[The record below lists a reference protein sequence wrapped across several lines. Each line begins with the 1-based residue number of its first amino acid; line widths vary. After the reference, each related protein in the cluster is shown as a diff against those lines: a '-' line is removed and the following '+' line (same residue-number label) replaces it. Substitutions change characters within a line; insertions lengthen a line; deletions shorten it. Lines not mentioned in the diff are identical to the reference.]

1 MVDPLCFL
9 LSVVCLITAVS
20 FVLFPD
26 PLSRLS
32 AALNKTLVVLDHT
45 LMRYRHFVALLLFGV
60 SYLLFRLALLIPTV
74 GH

>member
-1 MVDPLCFL
+1 MVDPLCL
-9 LSVVCLITAVS
+9 LLGVVCLITAVS

-32 AALNKTLVVLDHT
+32 ASLNKTLVVLDHT
-45 LMRYRHFVALLLFGV
+45 LMRYRHVVALLLFGV
-60 SYLLFRLALLIPTV
+60 SYLLFRLALLIPTA